1 MKPIA
6 KIVIDANALLSIL
19 IGGAAARRILMHPHA
34 PVLLY
39 VTPYVRREVEEYIPI
54 LATRK
59 KLDESLLW
67 SLWNTLPLIEMAA
80 EQNSAAW
87 NRAAEVMGNRDP
99 DDVPTLAVA
108 LKYAWPVWSQDR
120 DFEEARMICSVYTT
134 SELLHILDSNE

>member
-34 PVLLY
+34 PVLY
-39 VTPYVRREVEEYIPI
+39 VTPDVRHEVEEYIPV

-67 SLWNTLPLIEMAA
+67 SLWNTIPLIEMAA
-80 EQNSAAW
+80 EQNSSAW
-87 NRAAEVMGNRDP
+87 NRAVEVMGHRDP

-108 LKYAWPVWSQDR
+108 LRYDWPVWSQDR

-134 SELLHILDSNE
+134 AELLRILDSSD